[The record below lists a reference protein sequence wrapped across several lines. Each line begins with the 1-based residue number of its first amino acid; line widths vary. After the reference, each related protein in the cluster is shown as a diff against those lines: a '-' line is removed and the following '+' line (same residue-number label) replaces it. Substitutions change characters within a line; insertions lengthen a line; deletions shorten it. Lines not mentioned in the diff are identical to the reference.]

1 MPLLS
6 GQIFIRKAMSPLQ
19 IFRIFDYQQPNS
31 MQNAARPNR
40 GNSPVR
46 GTSNT
51 QTGADETFIERRQ
64 IQDRRASDR
73 REKQQSTF
81 LNTRKKQGR
90 RQTAGRRASDAN
102 IKLDYRP
109 ISLKG

>member
-1 MPLLS
+1 
-6 GQIFIRKAMSPLQ
+6 MSPLQ
-19 IFRIFDYQQPNS
+19 IFRIFDYQQPTS
-31 MQNAARPNR
+31 MQNSARTSSNDLSRR
-40 GNSPVR
+40 GASKL
-46 GTSNT
+46 
-51 QTGADETFIERRQ
+51 QQDIDETFVERRQ

-81 LNTRKKQGR
+81 LNTRKTQGR
-90 RQTAGRRASDAN
+90 RQMAGRRASDAN

>member
-6 GQIFIRKAMSPLQ
+6 GQILIASPMSPLQ
-19 IFRIFDYQQPNS
+19 IFRIFDYQQPSS
-31 MQNAARPNR
+31 MQNSARQAR
-40 GNSPVR
+40 GNVLQR
-46 GTSNT
+46 GA
-51 QTGADETFIERRQ
+51 TGAVENAEETFIERRQ
-64 IQDRRASDR
+64 MQDRRANDR

-81 LNTRKKQGR
+81 LNTRKTQGR
-90 RQTAGRRASDAN
+90 RQTAGRRATDAN

>member
-1 MPLLS
+1 
-6 GQIFIRKAMSPLQ
+6 MSPLQ

-40 GNSPVR
+40 GNTTVQ
-46 GTSNT
+46 GASNT
-51 QTGADETFIERRQ
+51 QTGAEEIFIERRK
-64 IQDRRASDR
+64 IQDRRANDR

>member
-1 MPLLS
+1 
-6 GQIFIRKAMSPLQ
+6 MSPLQ
-19 IFRIFDYQQPNS
+19 IFRIFDYQQPNN
-31 MQNAARPNR
+31 MHNAAGSNR
-40 GNSPVR
+40 ANALR
-46 GTSNT
+46 GKVAGAT
-51 QTGADETFIERRQ
+51 QNVEEGFVERRQ
-64 IQDRRASDR
+64 IQDRRANER

-81 LNTRKKQGR
+81 LNTRKTQGR

>member
-1 MPLLS
+1 
-6 GQIFIRKAMSPLQ
+6 MSPLQ

-31 MQNAARPNR
+31 MQNSAHQGGNNALNR
-40 GNSPVR
+40 SALGSQQGPE
-46 GTSNT
+46 
-51 QTGADETFIERRQ
+51 ETFIERRQ
-64 IQDRRASDR
+64 TQDRRAIER

-81 LNTRKKQGR
+81 LNTRKTQGR

>member
-1 MPLLS
+1 
-6 GQIFIRKAMSPLQ
+6 MSPLQ

-31 MQNAARPNR
+31 MQNAARPSR
-40 GNSPVR
+40 GNPPVR
-46 GTSNT
+46 GGLNT
-51 QTGADETFIERRQ
+51 QSGTEETFIERRQ
-64 IQDRRASDR
+64 IHNRRATDR

-81 LNTRKKQGR
+81 LNTRKTQGR